1 MPDHAIMPARLGS
14 DALGTPISSPR
25 SSARER
31 SHCGKPKVR
40 IRVLGDLAI
49 CVGEREIVLPS
60 RKAKA
65 MIAYLVLAPGMRE
78 TRDRLVG
85 LLWSET
91 EDANAR
97 ASLRQLLY
105 SLRMTFEAAGLMGL
119 SADKSTVSLDPAMF
133 RTDLDDFME
142 SVDRGYPTDVQLS
155 LEDINSLFLC
165 GYDDIDPSFADWM
178 TVKREN
184 VRRMLIQHLEARLT
198 DVPSRPDET
207 KRIARALVQIDPTHE
222 VACQKLM
229 KAYIDLGSTASAL
242 AVYKQLW
249 EHLEEEYDIE
259 PSAATQE
266 LAVAIKS
273 GQYMP
278 RFAGADPLRTP
289 GDPVSEAEAETITSL
304 AIKFAVA
311 WMTAREL
318 NRSTEQGV
326 ERVAGLLAEDWAG

>member
-1 MPDHAIMPARLGS
+1 MPNHRIMQARLHLDAFRATASSLRLS
-14 DALGTPISSPR
+14 DRNQS
-25 SSARER
+25 
-31 SHCGKPKVR
+31 CCDKPQVR
-40 IRVLGDLAI
+40 IRILGDLAI
-49 CVGEREIVLPS
+49 SVDDREIVLPC

-91 EDANAR
+91 EDTNAR

-105 SLRMTFEAAGLMGL
+105 SLRITFEAAGLAGL
-119 SADKSTVSLDPAMF
+119 SVDKSGVRLDPSMF
-133 RTDLDDFME
+133 RTDLDDFLD
-142 SVDRGYPTDVQLS
+142 SVDRGYPMDVQLNLGEIS
-155 LEDINSLFLC
+155 SLFLC
-165 GYDDIDPSFADWM
+165 GYDDIDPSFATWM

-184 VRRMLIQHLEARLT
+184 VRRMLIQNLEARLT
-198 DVPSRPDET
+198 DVPNRPDET
-207 KRIARALVQIDPTHE
+207 KRLARALVQIDPTHE
-222 VACQKLM
+222 IACQKLM

-266 LAVAIKS
+266 LAVAIRNA
-273 GQYMP
+273 QHMP
-278 RFAGADPLRTP
+278 GVDPLRAP
-289 GDPVSEAEAETITSL
+289 VDPASEGAVDTITSL

-318 NRSTEQGV
+318 NHPTEQGV
-326 ERVAGLLAEDWAG
+326 AQVAGALPGDWLVSR